1 MHELIDE
8 EGLGNMNLKRFL
20 LPNAVSV
27 WHSENTKWLSLPQ
40 YPRQPAATWSTS
52 NCAVQFQSACFWCR
66 GPRCSISAD
75 WKYLTENQESVAIG
89 RYRAVMFL
97 LLEVSPSLAA
107 LESSDPFDHLDAT
120 RLWTLEPGPSAE
132 LGNTYVFCY
141 VSIGRAAKHAA
152 MFNKIRSVRLK
163 RCNQR
168 QRFCISWLT
177 IGDGVSCF
185 GKGHDDSITAP
196 GRCGHA

>member
-1 MHELIDE
+1 MTFFLQGLHKPQWTDFADLDWRHTDSMHELIDE

-89 RYRAVMFL
+89 PIASSNVSPFGSVSLACGFGIVRSLWPLGRNAFMDAWTWTLCWIRQYLCFL
-97 LLEVSPSLAA
+97 LCLHRP
-107 LESSDPFDHLDAT
+107 
-120 RLWTLEPGPSAE
+120 
-132 LGNTYVFCY
+132 
-141 VSIGRAAKHAA
+141 
-152 MFNKIRSVRLK
+152 IRK
-163 RCNQR
+163 ARCH
-168 QRFCISWLT
+168 
-177 IGDGVSCF
+177 V
-185 GKGHDDSITAP
+185 
-196 GRCGHA
+196 